1 MARCCRR
8 GPVRGSVQLP
18 ASGVSPCSRTRYRF
32 FWWIKS
38 IVSYIP
44 RFFPYYHK
52 TFSMLKKHT
61 SILKKNT
68 TIKLFSGTI
77 RYYHFKQLLLLPLL
91 LISLYVGPAGSR
103 VGRRGGERRWRR
115 GMSTST
121 SAWLVLRGWM
131 LALFRKAVYRSNLIV
146 ERDVISVLSSGAL
159 SRPWRGFVPIG
170 SGDVVW
176 FSRKMMVPKQKLCS
190 TSIFVELVSR
200 CRVSCAFV
208 VVCSIPEVWNHEI
221 S

>member
-68 TIKLFSGTI
+68 TIKLFSGTN
-77 RYYHFKQLLLLPLL
+77 YPLL
-91 LISLYVGPAGSR
+91 SLQTTIIATASTNISIRWPCGVESR
-103 VGRRGGERRWRR
+103 TKRRRAKMAKRNEHEHFCVAC
-115 GMSTST
+115 
-121 SAWLVLRGWM
+121 SAWV
-131 LALFRKAVYRSNLIV
+131 
-146 ERDVISVLSSGAL
+146 DVGAL
-159 SRPWRGFVPIG
+159 SQ
-170 SGDVVW
+170 
-176 FSRKMMVPKQKLCS
+176 SRLSFEPYC
-190 TSIFVELVSR
+190 
-200 CRVSCAFV
+200 
-208 VVCSIPEVWNHEI
+208 
-221 S
+221 